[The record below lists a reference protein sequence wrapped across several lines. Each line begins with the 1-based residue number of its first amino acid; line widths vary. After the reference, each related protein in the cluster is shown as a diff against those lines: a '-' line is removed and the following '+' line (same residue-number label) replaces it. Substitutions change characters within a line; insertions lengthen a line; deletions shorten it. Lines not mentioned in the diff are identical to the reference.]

1 MKRLNLDKKSI
12 ALVAIIVLTGT
23 ASFGLG
29 RMSVAEQYEAGN
41 EVAIIVPDLAPLDI
55 DESAFSYTASKNGT
69 RYYPIGCKSASRIK
83 DENKVYFMT
92 EEEAQDTGLTRASGC
107 SF

>member
-29 RMSVAEQYEAGN
+29 RMSVAEQYKAGD

-55 DESAFSYTASKNGT
+55 DKSTFSYTASKNGT
-69 RYYPIGCKSASRIK
+69 RYYPIGCKSADRIK
-83 DENKVYFMT
+83 EENRVYFMT
-92 EEEAQDTGLTRASGC
+92 EEEAQDEGLTRAAGC